1 MADQDIPSRASNME
15 KAEGD
20 RQDAPQARRENNDAP
35 QAGRE
40 NNDAPQAGRED
51 NDAPETRYEERG
63 GAGITNRPLDE
74 EVENQ
79 KEVPPRGESKPG
91 AHAG

>member
-1 MADQDIPSRASNME
+1 MADQDIPTRASNME

-20 RQDAPQARRENNDAP
+20 RD
-35 QAGRE
+35 
-40 NNDAPQAGRED
+40 
-51 NDAPETRYEERG
+51 DAPESRYDERG

>member
-1 MADQDIPSRASNME
+1 MADQDIPTRASNME

-20 RQDAPQARRENNDAP
+20 RE
-35 QAGRE
+35 
-40 NNDAPQAGRED
+40 
-51 NDAPETRYEERG
+51 DAPETRYEERG
-63 GAGITNRPLDE
+63 GAGITNRPIEE

-79 KEVPPRGESKPG
+79 KEVPPRGDAKPG

>member
-20 RQDAPQARRENNDAP
+20 RREDNDAPQARRQDK
-35 QAGRE
+35 
-40 NNDAPQAGRED
+40 
-51 NDAPETRYEERG
+51 DAPETRYDERG

-79 KEVPPRGESKPG
+79 KEVPARGESKPG

>member
-1 MADQDIPSRASNME
+1 MADQDTPNRSSNME

-20 RQDAPQARRENNDAP
+20 RD
-35 QAGRE
+35 
-40 NNDAPQAGRED
+40 
-51 NDAPETRYEERG
+51 DAPEARYEERG
-63 GAGITNRPLDE
+63 GAGITNRPLEE
-74 EVENQ
+74 EVETQ